1 MNAKLENFF
10 RGVIGGSRRGP
21 AAMVTRALLS
31 ATQPFYAGATIV
43 RNRLFDARLFST
55 TKVAVPVLSVGN
67 ITTGGTG
74 KTPMVRWLVSRL
86 RQSGHNVG
94 VLARGYKADTGLG
107 DEMVML
113 DHALNTGTQR
123 PVLLRAHPRRA
134 LAAQSLLRDAP
145 QTDVLVLDDGF
156 QHRRLVRDLDVV
168 LLSAVDPFGGGHLL
182 PRGWLREPLREL
194 RRASALVLTHA
205 DQISPAD
212 QRTILARLERLH
224 PGAPR
229 YRATHSHDGLRAE
242 AASSEPPDRS
252 LNDLAGRKFFAFA
265 GIANPA
271 VLHRQLAATPGECVG
286 QHWFDDHHRY
296 TTRDLA
302 NLRDSARAAGAELL
316 ITTEKDWVKVSPLC
330 AMVSSLPEVWRI
342 DATLRFLD
350 DDEDGLWR
358 LVQSR
363 CPAVKVGGTTG
374 G

>member
-1 MNAKLENFF
+1 MNAKIEQFF
-10 RGVIGGSRRGP
+10 RQVISGSRRGP
-21 AAMVTRALLS
+21 GAMVTRAFLT
-31 ATQPFYAGATIV
+31 AAQPFYAGATMV
-43 RNRLFDARLFST
+43 RNRLFDARFFAA

-86 RQSGHNVG
+86 RHSGHNVG
-94 VLARGYKADTGLG
+94 VLARGYKADAGLG

-113 DHALNTGTQR
+113 DHALNTGAQR
-123 PVLLRAHPRRA
+123 PVLLRAHPQRTV
-134 LAAQSLLRDAP
+134 AAQSLLREAP

-156 QHRRLVRDLDVV
+156 QHRRLARDLDVV

-182 PRGWLREPLREL
+182 PRGWLREPLKEL

-205 DQISPAD
+205 DQISSAE
-212 QRTILARLERLH
+212 QRVILDRLERLH

-229 YRATHSHDGLRAE
+229 YRAAHSHDGLRAE
-242 AASSEPPDRS
+242 SLSSDPPDRT
-252 LNDLAGRKFFAFA
+252 LGDLAGRRFFVFA

-271 VLHRQLAATPGECVG
+271 VLHRQLSTTPGEYVG
-286 QHWFDDHHRY
+286 HHWFDDHHRY

-302 NLRDSARAAGAELL
+302 DLRDSARAAGADLL
-316 ITTEKDWVKVSPLC
+316 ITTEKDWVKVGPLC
-330 AMVSSLPEVWRI
+330 AMVSSLPEVWRV

-350 DDEDGLWR
+350 DDEEELWR

-363 CPAVKVGGTTG
+363 FPAASPQRVEG
-374 G
+374 